1 MNDMDGAGYIGP
13 AVGRAGPKRIIDAF
27 PLICRS
33 AGELFIQIIT
43 TTNSRLP
50 ASQDEDHY
58 TKLWLFSEARG
69 EVGGFFFSIF
79 LVFFSFL
86 CIF

>member
-1 MNDMDGAGYIGP
+1 MIDDRTMTVTHTDGTDYIGP
-13 AVGRAGPKRIIDAF
+13 EAGPIIDAF

-33 AGELFIQIIT
+33 AGELFIQIIA
-43 TTNSRLP
+43 TTNSPLP

-69 EVGGFFFSIF
+69 EVGGFF
-79 LVFFSFL
+79 LAFF
-86 CIF
+86 